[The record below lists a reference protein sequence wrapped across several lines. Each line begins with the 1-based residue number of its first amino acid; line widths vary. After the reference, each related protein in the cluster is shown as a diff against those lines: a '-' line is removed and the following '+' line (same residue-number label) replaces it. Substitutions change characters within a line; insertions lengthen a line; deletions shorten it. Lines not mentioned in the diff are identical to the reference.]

1 MTESLKAGIELM
13 LAGMGIVFLFLALLV
28 IAVNVMSSLIQR
40 YLAQVEKQK
49 PPSTAPAE
57 EIDRKLVAAIGA
69 AVSRYRIKYGQIGQ

>member
-28 IAVNVMSSLIQR
+28 VAVNVMSSLIQR
-40 YLAQVEKQK
+40 YLAQVEKQTST
-49 PPSTAPAE
+49 STAPSE